1 MLPFI
6 EGVQLGHGIDKE
18 DLTMKACPFEPPEEE
33 YSMINYNQGT
43 KGELTTKVFESNS
56 QLADTIS
63 ANVEAGGGGYG
74 VTAKASIGASNQK
87 SIGKNEIMGVFKN
100 KMTLGSKMIKSSE
113 LKLATSSLTLLKD
126 KGGEEKF
133 MSNYGTHFVVGYVK
147 GCLLEANTIYS
158 ASTTLDKKAL
168 STSISASYATV
179 ASASVS
185 VSATKSKSESETNA
199 KTTIYYNGRKL
210 EAFTGLDIAQI
221 KEEVMNLP
229 VNCDGQIQH

>member
-1 MLPFI
+1 
-6 EGVQLGHGIDKE
+6 
-18 DLTMKACPFEPPEEE
+18 
-33 YSMINYNQGT
+33 
-43 KGELTTKVFESNS
+43 
-56 QLADTIS
+56 
-63 ANVEAGGGGYG
+63 
-74 VTAKASIGASNQK
+74 
-87 SIGKNEIMGVFKN
+87 MGVFKN